1 MKAIFYAAGPDFKR
15 RNLKEVDNV
24 DVAPTVAD
32 LLDIKP
38 PRDAQGKKIS
48 TRNHHSR

>member
-15 RNLKEVDNV
+15 MSLKDVDNV

-32 LLDIKP
+32 LLGIKP
-38 PRDAQGKKIS
+38 PRDAQGEKDF
-48 TRNHHSR
+48 NA